1 MYSTYAQLVNTGSL
15 GRLDALIES
24 LEALQCKVRVDISSR
39 LLELLIPE
47 EKLDWVINGYITVF
61 FDGFKDVADWSFRFQ
76 PAHPLAIA
84 A

>member
-1 MYSTYAQLVNTGSL
+1 MYSTQAQLLQTASL
-15 GRLDALIES
+15 ARLDVLIES
-24 LEALQCKVRVDISSR
+24 LEALHCKVRVDVSSK

-76 PAHPLAIA
+76 PAQPLALA